1 MNKIDE
7 YVLSKIFEYNSPICL
22 YNTLFKSKSLQRKE
36 AIRYKTYIRTK
47 FSNLVIHVFSSL
59 YYMHFLRRPR
69 SREEINHV
77 FLSVDYHGLFQDP
90 DYYDLEDYLKVFKIF
105 VERAFDYNVERQP
118 LYKASSHEKNMC
130 YSKYVN
136 SSQIKNSRTLYAL
149 NLM

>member
-1 MNKIDE
+1 MDE
-7 YVLSKIFEYNSPICL
+7 NVLSSILEYNQPIFT
-22 YNTLFKSKSLQRKE
+22 YNILFKSKTLQNKE
-36 AIRYKTYIRTK
+36 THRYKTYVRTK
-47 FSNLVIHVFSSL
+47 FTSLIIHTFSSL

-77 FLSVDYHGLFQDP
+77 FLSLDYHGLFQDP

-118 LYKASSHEKNMC
+118 LYKASSHEKTIVV
-130 YSKYVN
+130 SKYSSN
-136 SSQIKNSRTLYAL
+136 SRIKNSRTLYAL